1 MKCGHTRPTL
11 QSRSR
16 ATVEAI
22 MDKADSAAACEKLE
36 AILKE
41 RKAAKV
47 AEIKASL
54 EAWVRRY
61 NDGLQGGSRDDR
73 PRCDTEIT
81 KALLET
87 VVARLRLHDAPDTL
101 DVMQIW
107 FRALQ

>member
-1 MKCGHTRPTL
+1 
-11 QSRSR
+11 
-16 ATVEAI
+16 
-22 MDKADSAAACEKLE
+22 MDKADSAAECEKLE

-54 EAWVRRY
+54 EAWVRWY
-61 NDGLQGGSRDDR
+61 NDGLQSGSRDDR
-73 PRCDTEIT
+73 PRCDTAIT

-87 VVARLRLHDAPDTL
+87 VVARLRWHDAPATL
-101 DVMQIW
+101 ELMQIW

>member
-1 MKCGHTRPTL
+1 
-11 QSRSR
+11 
-16 ATVEAI
+16 
-22 MDKADSAAACEKLE
+22 MDKADSAAECEKLE

-87 VVARLRLHDAPDTL
+87 VVVRLRLHDAPDPL

-107 FRALQ
+107 FRALH